1 MNNLNNRFKKD
12 KLENDLSMTNKNE
25 GNYEKWLESYLMN
38 NIWNEI
44 IL

>member
-25 GNYEKWLESYLMN
+25 GNYEK
-38 NIWNEI
+38 
-44 IL
+44 